1 MTMAERICERRKELG
16 FTQEELAL
24 ALGLQKAALAKYE
37 RGRVENIKQAVLLKM
52 AELLRCTPAYLM
64 GWSNIP
70 AEPDSSLPHVS
81 AEMLTEEQQLMIDL
95 FSSVN
100 ADNRAWVLE
109 YCRRLKKV
117 QEMEDVLSS

>member
-1 MTMAERICERRKELG
+1 MGRAVGIGDE
-16 FTQEELAL
+16 
-24 ALGLQKAALAKYE
+24 AAHF
-37 RGRVENIKQAVLLKM
+37 GMI
-52 AELLRCTPAYLM
+52 
-64 GWSNIP
+64 G
-70 AEPDSSLPHVS
+70 
-81 AEMLTEEQQLMIDL
+81 LTEEQQLMIDL